1 MRQTAIPFV
10 FMRGG
15 TSRGPYFRRSDLPD
29 DEETLSRVL
38 VAVTGSGHHLN
49 IDGIGGGNPVTTKV
63 AMLSPSEDPW
73 ADIDYFFAQVSVDG
87 KTVDYGPTCG
97 NILVGVGPAAIEMGL
112 VSAADALQAVRIRA
126 VNTGARVS
134 ASVMTEQGSVVY
146 DGRTRIDGVPGTA
159 SPVALEFLDTVGGTT
174 GAFLPTGSLQDRIE
188 GIDVTCMD
196 VAMPMIIARAESF
209 GLSGHESVSDL
220 NENGEFFARMESV
233 RIRAGEAMGMKDTAD
248 SVMPKFGLLAPS
260 RRGGTVAARYFMP
273 WTTHPAMAVTGAQ
286 CLSAC
291 VLTPGTVADGL
302 ATRPDRSPAIITLE
316 HASGSLDVTVDF
328 ERANDGFRLNSSG
341 VVRTTRLLARGEVMV
356 PGSVWCRGAG
366 DGFETKRARTV

>member
-29 DEETLSRVL
+29 EEETLSRVL

-63 AMLSPSEDPW
+63 AMLSLSDDPW

-87 KTVDYGPTCG
+87 ETVDYGPTCG

-112 VSAADALQAVRIRA
+112 VSAVDGPQVVRIRA

-134 ASVMTEQGSVVY
+134 ATVITEEASVVY
-146 DGRTRIDGVPGTA
+146 DGQTRIDGVPGTA

-174 GAFLPTGSLQDRIE
+174 GSLLPTGRPRDRFE

-196 VAMPMIIARAESF
+196 VAMPMVIARAESF
-209 GLSGHESVSDL
+209 GLSGHENVVDL
-220 NENGEFFARMESV
+220 EEDREFFARMESV
-233 RIRAGEAMGMKDTAD
+233 RILAGEAMGLRNVAG

-260 RRGGTVAARYFMP
+260 RLGGTVAARYFMP

-302 ATRPDRSPAIITLE
+302 AIRPDESPAIIILE
-316 HASGSLDVTVDF
+316 HASGSLNVTVDF
-328 ERANDGFRLNSSG
+328 ERTDEGLRLNSSG
-341 VVRTTRLLARGEVMV
+341 LVRTARLLARGEVMV
-356 PGSVWCRGAG
+356 PGSVWGRGQG
-366 DGFETKRARTV
+366 RGEVVGTR

>member
-1 MRQTAIPFV
+1 MKQTAIPFV

-29 DEETLSRVL
+29 DRETLSRVL

-49 IDGIGGGNPVTTKV
+49 IDGVGGGNPVTTKV
-63 AMLSPSEDPW
+63 AMLSPSEDSW
-73 ADIDYFFAQVSVDG
+73 ADIDYFFAQVSVEG
-87 KTVDYGPTCG
+87 ESVDYGPTCG
-97 NILVGVGPAAIEMGL
+97 NILAGVGPAAIEMGL
-112 VSAADALQAVRIRA
+112 VSATDAPQVVRIRS

-134 ASVMTEQGSVVY
+134 ASVMTEAGSVVY
-146 DGRTRIDGVPGTA
+146 EGKTRIDGVPGTA

-174 GAFLPTGSLQDRIE
+174 GSFLPTGNLRDRIE

-196 VAMPMIIARAESF
+196 VAMPMVIARAESF
-209 GLSGHESVSDL
+209 GLSGHESVTDL
-220 NENGEFFARMESV
+220 DEDREFFARMESV
-233 RIRAGEAMGMKDTAD
+233 RIRAGGAMGIENVAD

-273 WTTHPAMAVTGAQ
+273 WTMHPAMAVTGAQ

-291 VLTPGTVADGL
+291 VLTPGTVSDGM
-302 ATRPDRSPAIITLE
+302 ATRPEGSPAIVTLE

-328 ERANDGFRLNSSG
+328 DRTGGGFRLNSSG
-341 VVRTTRLLARGEVMV
+341 LVRTARLVACGEVMV
-356 PGSVWCRGAG
+356 PGSVWRGG
-366 DGFETKRARTV
+366 